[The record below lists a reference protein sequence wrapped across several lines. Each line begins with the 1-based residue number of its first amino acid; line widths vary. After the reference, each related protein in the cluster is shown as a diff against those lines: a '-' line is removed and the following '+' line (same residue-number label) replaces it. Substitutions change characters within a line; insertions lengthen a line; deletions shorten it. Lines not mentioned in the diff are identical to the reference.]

1 MIVPQ
6 GSCAGIGRV
15 QCERGD
21 AVCEVGVDGMVD
33 PQGRFAWYE
42 LLTTDMAAAS
52 AFYQDVV
59 GWYAQDASTCDMV
72 YSLLMSAGA
81 PVAGLM
87 ELPEEGRRMGAT
99 PRWVGYVAVDDVDA
113 TADRLRRLGGA
124 VFVPPTDSNIGRVS
138 IVADPQTATLALVGG
153 LKPDPRE
160 AWSQEPGQVGWHEL
174 LATDG
179 SKAFAF
185 YRELFGWQK
194 AQAETDKVPME
205 SYQLFAAGG
214 IMMGGIFTK
223 LARVPVPFWLY
234 YFNVSDVALSA
245 ERVRAGGGKVA
256 QGPTELPDGSWIV
269 RCIDPQGAMFALQG
283 KSSHRRTE
291 QPAAQLDWS
300 AEWGGFA
307 SRGRV
312 IAAPEPNPKPGSK
325 SGARPDPNSKPDKK
339 R

>member
-1 MIVPQ
+1 
-6 GSCAGIGRV
+6 
-15 QCERGD
+15 
-21 AVCEVGVDGMVD
+21 MVD
-33 PQGRFAWYE
+33 PQSRFAWYE
-42 LLTTDMAAAS
+42 LLTTDMAAAK
-52 AFYQDVV
+52 AFYRDVV
-59 GWYAQDASTCDMV
+59 GWDARDASTPDMA
-72 YSLLMSAGA
+72 YSLLTFSDV

-113 TADRLRRLGGA
+113 TADRLRRLGGV

-153 LKPDPRE
+153 LKPDLRRAAPH
-160 AWSQEPGQVGWHEL
+160 EPGQVGWHEL
-174 LATDG
+174 LAADG
-179 SKAFAF
+179 AKAFAF

-194 AQAETDKVPME
+194 AQAETETVPME

-214 IMMGGIFTK
+214 VTMGGIFTK
-223 LARVPVPFWLY
+223 LARVRVPFWLY
-234 YFNVSDVALSA
+234 YFNVADVARSA
-245 ERVRAGGGKVA
+245 EHVRAGGGQVA

-283 KSSHRRTE
+283 KSSQRSVE
-291 QPAAQLDWS
+291 QPAAQLGWS

-312 IAAPEPNPKPGSK
+312 IAAVKPNPK
-325 SGARPDPNSKPDKK
+325 SKPK

>member
-1 MIVPQ
+1 
-6 GSCAGIGRV
+6 
-15 QCERGD
+15 
-21 AVCEVGVDGMVD
+21 MVD
-33 PQGRFAWYE
+33 RQGHGFVWYE
-42 LLTTDMAAAS
+42 LLTTDLAAAKL
-52 AFYQDVV
+52 FYRDVV
-59 GWYAQDASTCDMV
+59 GWDAQDASTPNMA

-87 ELPEEGRRMGAT
+87 ELPEEGRRLGAT

-113 TADRLRRLGGA
+113 AAERLRRLGGA

-138 IVADPQTATLALVGG
+138 IVADPQAATLALVGG
-153 LKPDPRE
+153 LKFDRRAAEPN
-160 AWSQEPGQVGWHEL
+160 EPGQIGWHEL
-174 LATDG
+174 LAADG
-179 SKAFAF
+179 AKAFAF
-185 YRELFGWQK
+185 YHELFGWQR
-194 AQAETDKVPME
+194 AQTETVPMD

-214 IMMGGIFTK
+214 VTIGGMFTK

-234 YFNVSDVALSA
+234 YFDVADVAQSA
-245 ERVRAGGGKVA
+245 ESVRAGGGTVA

-283 KSSHRRTE
+283 MSSRRPIE
-291 QPAAQLDWS
+291 QPVTQLGWS

-312 IAAPEPNPKPGSK
+312 IATPAPSAEIKSTIDSPTSK
-325 SGARPDPNSKPDKK
+325 SPTAKSKPNAK

>member
-1 MIVPQ
+1 
-6 GSCAGIGRV
+6 
-15 QCERGD
+15 
-21 AVCEVGVDGMVD
+21 MVD
-33 PQGRFAWYE
+33 PQSRFAWYE
-42 LLTTDMAAAS
+42 LLTTDMAAAK
-52 AFYQDVV
+52 AFYRNVV
-59 GWYAQDASTCDMV
+59 GWDARDASTPDMA
-72 YSLLMSAGA
+72 YSLLTFSDV

-113 TADRLRRLGGA
+113 TADRLRRLGGV

-153 LKPDPRE
+153 LKPDLRRAAPH
-160 AWSQEPGQVGWHEL
+160 EPGQVGWHEL
-174 LATDG
+174 LAADG
-179 SKAFAF
+179 AKAFAF
-185 YRELFGWQK
+185 YRDLFGWQK
-194 AQAETDKVPME
+194 AQAETETVPME

-214 IMMGGIFTK
+214 VTMGGMFTK
-223 LARVPVPFWLY
+223 LARVRVPFWLY
-234 YFNVSDVALSA
+234 YFNVADVARSA
-245 ERVRAGGGKVA
+245 EHVRAGGGQVA

-283 KSSHRRTE
+283 KSSQRSVE
-291 QPAAQLDWS
+291 QPAAQLGWS

-312 IAAPEPNPKPGSK
+312 IAAVKPNPK
-325 SGARPDPNSKPDKK
+325 SKPK